1 MEYRLGVLISIAIQ
15 VFYKMEG
22 GKRKRRPVSFGG
34 MDGSDEGS
42 DGEPEPSSG
51 SDFSEGGKKGE
62 ASFSSE
68 QK

>member
-1 MEYRLGVLISIAIQ
+1 
-15 VFYKMEG
+15 MEG